1 MFSDVEF
8 RLRSRVKT
16 DSSEAMLFK
25 YLNSRN
31 TLYPAKDMVI
41 IAISSYWLPLAYQAQ
56 EQPVDLE
63 PHIRACLYRLQLHSS
78 YLMGLLGEIP
88 SQAATMIAVDRNSL
102 SSLSL
107 PSNIP
112 ATEPSKI
119 PATELSKIPPIEPS
133 KIPPT
138 EERQLKVDWL
148 NPFSTLSK

>member
-8 RLRSRVKT
+8 RLRSRVKA
-16 DSSEAMLFK
+16 DSPEAMLFK

-119 PATELSKIPPIEPS
+119 PPTELSKITATEPS
-133 KIPPT
+133 KIPAT
-138 EERQLKVDWL
+138 EQRQLKVDWL